1 MTLQISRKLM
11 EEMDEEKEKE
21 NGDRR
26 SIESSLYL
34 TRHMCM

>member
-1 MTLQISRKLM
+1 MAPQISRKLM

-34 TRHMCM
+34 TRNMSL